1 MNDWLNYHHLLYFWV
16 VAKEGGV
23 SRASEQL
30 HLAQPTIS
38 NQLAQLEK
46 SIGSKLFD
54 RVGRSMVLTET
65 GQLVFRYANEI
76 FSLGQ
81 ELTDVL
87 QGRVGHDNIR
97 LRVGVP
103 DVLPKLVVYHLLKPV
118 LDMEET
124 VQLVNYEGKLQDLLT
139 DLAMHRLD
147 VVLADS
153 PVTPATNIRAFN
165 HLLGE
170 SGITILGTAKLAR
183 KYQENFPQS
192 LSDAPMLL
200 PTQTANLRRGLE
212 QWFDSQSIS
221 PRVVHEIEDSAVLKV
236 FGQHGEGLFA
246 APTIVED
253 EIQRQY
259 RVQVVGR
266 TTAVM
271 ESYYAISFER
281 RLKHPAVVKIST
293 AAKEGLFRSS

>member
-1 MNDWLNYHHLLYFWV
+1 VNDWLNYHHLLYFWV

-81 ELTDVL
+81 ELSDVL

-293 AAKEGLFRSS
+293 AAKEGLFRLS